1 MKRKYIIIG
10 ILLIIGIFLFANYQ
24 RIFKSVVPPKP
35 EIVNSHADGTS
46 SSLFNYSMKISGRVI
61 NKGGDGYI
69 IIRAY
74 AEQAGNKYEKSK
86 QIYLPSYQTEEF
98 EFIFDE
104 VKLLRKQPTY
114 HVETFS
120 LGSMLE

>member
-1 MKRKYIIIG
+1 MKRKYVIIG
-10 ILLIIGIFLFANYQ
+10 ILLIVGILLFVNYQ

-35 EIVNSHADGTS
+35 ELINSYADGTS
-46 SSLFNYSMKISGRVI
+46 SSLFNYSMKIAGRVI

-98 EFIFDE
+98 EFVFDE
-104 VKLLRKQPTY
+104 VKLLRKEPTY
-114 HVETFS
+114 HVETFP